1 MKQKLSAFIASLEE
15 AKNKYGDQFVLLAEV
30 VISEEEKNP
39 SSYITINSIDLPN
52 RIGTLSKK
60 DLGL

>member
-1 MKQKLSAFIASLEE
+1 MKQKLSAFIASLKE

-60 DLGL
+60 DPGL